1 MQILNW
7 ICRSYFLFFCQ
18 TSYYNVIYSFK
29 FEYVRKNWLW
39 MDSSDSC
46 IINWNIVWVSLWRK
60 KWIIFI
66 IRKKI
71 RSETSVKFHT
81 RCNFL
86 PFLRDWGMIWK
97 QLWIRLISSTSM
109 NLWVAKS
116 LERKTPR
123 MIWKFTKKTPQLK
136 N

>member
-18 TSYYNVIYSFK
+18 TSYYNTIYSFK
-29 FEYVRKNWLW
+29 FEYVRKNLLW

-109 NLWVAKS
+109 TLWVAKS

>member
-18 TSYYNVIYSFK
+18 TSYYNIIYSFK
-29 FEYVRKNWLW
+29 FEYVRKNLLW

-46 IINWNIVWVSLWRK
+46 IINWNIVWLSLWRK